1 MLNGL
6 FNRASSAVSLPQ
18 KLLLYFSAIA
28 VMIGLTIYIFML
40 SLMQWIEDEVNQHE
54 LKASA
59 PFAISL
65 FQQGARQPLQ
75 IGLHVQAFY
84 SHDFIP
90 EAYGDLSQFPS
101 GFSGEV
107 VDRGKAGLLHEVLSF
122 KLFEDD
128 NLNPQ
133 KELFLYRSEFKL
145 DGEMQPLY
153 LVMPADNV
161 ELSDEEWQSI
171 NVFVLTFIC
180 VLFLLFGFAIHKL
193 SQRLVEPVDQL
204 VKQLKSPAEHPK
216 FAVPK
221 QSAAEFSQLS
231 QSLNDYRQQNEMMIK
246 QEQAFA
252 RYASHEL
259 RTPITVISGAAKLQE
274 QNDAPEFQARQRDR
288 IQRAAHEMQHTV
300 DALLSIVK
308 QEKGTVSHEA
318 RALELAEIE
327 KIVQPLSL
335 LAQSKKIEL
344 IVDFKHAPVIKPT
357 PAVLR
362 MLLSN
367 IISNAINA
375 SDSGQIMVVIDSDH
389 ISINDNGHGL
399 NASNKEQHNAQHNS
413 HGLGL
418 LIVDSLCQ
426 RYQWQFNLIETQ
438 PQGCQAKLT
447 FPLLELKS

>member
-1 MLNGL
+1 MLSKL
-6 FNRASSAVSLPQ
+6 FNRASLAVSLPQ
-18 KLLLYFSAIA
+18 KLLIYFSAIA
-28 VMIGLTIYIFML
+28 LMIGLTIYVFML
-40 SLMQWIEDEVNQHE
+40 SIMQWIEDEVNQHE
-54 LKASA
+54 LEASA

-90 EAYGDLSQFPS
+90 EAYGDLSQFPA

-107 VDRGKAGLLHEVLSF
+107 VDRNQTGLFYEIFSF
-122 KLFEDD
+122 KLFNKDE
-128 NLNPQ
+128 LNAE
-133 KELFLYRSEFKL
+133 KELFLYRSEFLL
-145 DGEMQPLY
+145 DGKIQPLY

-161 ELSDEEWQSI
+161 ELSDAEWQSI
-171 NVFVLTFIC
+171 NLFVLIFIG

-204 VKQLKSPAEHPK
+204 VKQLKSPAEHPN
-216 FAVPK
+216 FSVPK

-274 QNDAPEFQARQRDR
+274 QNDAPAFQARQRDR

-308 QEKGTVSHEA
+308 QEKGTVSHQA
-318 RALELAEIE
+318 RRLERAEIE
-327 KIVQPLSL
+327 QIIQPLIL
-335 LAQSKKIEL
+335 LAQAKKIAL
-344 IVDFKHAPVIKPT
+344 TIDFKQAPLIKPT

-367 IISNAINA
+367 IVTNAINA
-375 SDSGQIMVVIDSDH
+375 SDSGQIQVIVDTDH
-389 ISINDNGHGL
+389 ISINDNGRGL
-399 NASNKEQHNAQHNS
+399 TSSQLEQQSEQYNG

-426 RYQWQFNLIETQ
+426 RYHWQFSLKEIE
-438 PQGCQAKLT
+438 PRGCQAKLT
-447 FPLLELKS
+447 FPQLDNT